1 MTGCLTYVLRTL
13 LKLAIFFYF
22 YLTNGHLT
30 RRIPFIYN
38 LMNTGIFWSVLLTK
52 IRGVTKIH
60 IYFFKAWSM
69 RTFVNV
75 HTGVA
80 SGTSLIYM
88 YDASKQNAKK
98 KIAVWNLQHQI
109 SKRFFHCLVLCRVV
123 IRQISVMVSLSSGK
137 LIKVLK
143 TTRQYLIRI

>member
-1 MTGCLTYVLRTL
+1 
-13 LKLAIFFYF
+13 
-22 YLTNGHLT
+22 
-30 RRIPFIYN
+30 
-38 LMNTGIFWSVLLTK
+38 
-52 IRGVTKIH
+52 
-60 IYFFKAWSM
+60 M

-88 YDASKQNAKK
+88 YDVSKQNAKK

-143 TTRQYLIRI
+143 TTRQDLIRI

>member
-1 MTGCLTYVLRTL
+1 
-13 LKLAIFFYF
+13 
-22 YLTNGHLT
+22 
-30 RRIPFIYN
+30 
-38 LMNTGIFWSVLLTK
+38 
-52 IRGVTKIH
+52 
-60 IYFFKAWSM
+60 M

-88 YDASKQNAKK
+88 YDASKQNTKK
-98 KIAVWNLQHQI
+98 N
-109 SKRFFHCLVLCRVV
+109 RCLELTASNKQTVLPLSRIVPCV

-143 TTRQYLIRI
+143 TTRQDLIRI

>member
-1 MTGCLTYVLRTL
+1 
-13 LKLAIFFYF
+13 
-22 YLTNGHLT
+22 
-30 RRIPFIYN
+30 
-38 LMNTGIFWSVLLTK
+38 MNTGIFWSVLLTK

-88 YDASKQNAKK
+88 YDASKQNTKK
-98 KIAVWNLQHQI
+98 N
-109 SKRFFHCLVLCRVV
+109 RCLELTASNKQTVLP
-123 IRQISVMVSLSSGK
+123 LS
-137 LIKVLK
+137 
-143 TTRQYLIRI
+143 RIVPCCNTSD

>member
-1 MTGCLTYVLRTL
+1 
-13 LKLAIFFYF
+13 
-22 YLTNGHLT
+22 
-30 RRIPFIYN
+30 
-38 LMNTGIFWSVLLTK
+38 MNTGIFWSVLLTK

-88 YDASKQNAKK
+88 YDASKQSTKK
-98 KIAVWNLQHQI
+98 KY
-109 SKRFFHCLVLCRVV
+109 RCLELTASNKQTVLP
-123 IRQISVMVSLSSGK
+123 LS
-137 LIKVLK
+137 
-143 TTRQYLIRI
+143 RIVPCCNTSD

>member
-1 MTGCLTYVLRTL
+1 
-13 LKLAIFFYF
+13 
-22 YLTNGHLT
+22 
-30 RRIPFIYN
+30 
-38 LMNTGIFWSVLLTK
+38 
-52 IRGVTKIH
+52 
-60 IYFFKAWSM
+60 M

-88 YDASKQNAKK
+88 YDASKQNAKKK

-143 TTRQYLIRI
+143 TTRQDLIRI

>member
-1 MTGCLTYVLRTL
+1 
-13 LKLAIFFYF
+13 
-22 YLTNGHLT
+22 
-30 RRIPFIYN
+30 
-38 LMNTGIFWSVLLTK
+38 
-52 IRGVTKIH
+52 
-60 IYFFKAWSM
+60 M

-98 KIAVWNLQHQI
+98 N
-109 SKRFFHCLVLCRVV
+109 RCLELTASNKQTVLPLSRIVPCV

-143 TTRQYLIRI
+143 TTRQDLIRIK